1 MAEKPEKFKKCV
13 QKCLRYHVLAI
24 NKLVEDGMIFWEYG
38 NGFQSEANRAGN
50 YILRSLSHCLLINFN
65 FSFIFLHIK
74 TCV

>member
-38 NGFQSEANRAGN
+38 NGFQSEAHEAGKF
-50 YILRSLSHCLLINFN
+50 ILLSLSHCLIINAHSF
-65 FSFIFLHIK
+65 FSYFYI
-74 TCV
+74 